1 MSFNRDTWITPDWP
15 APQSVRALITTR
27 AGGVSVGAYASMNLA
42 DHVDD
47 AAQSVRRNREIL
59 RATLPQEPHWLQQ
72 IHGAEVLR
80 IIGAVRGAVQ
90 GAVQGVAAVDAAVS
104 AEPNQVCVVLT
115 ADCLPVLFCAD
126 DGTEVGVAHA
136 GWRGLAAGVLE
147 RTVQAMTLPAARL
160 LAYLGPAIGPRAFEV
175 GGEVRAEFVA
185 ADAQAVTA
193 FQPVAGSDK
202 YLADLYRLAR
212 QRLQSVGLSRVYGGD
227 FCTYSE
233 PERFFS
239 YRRDGATGR
248 MASLIWRDGA
258 GI

>member
-1 MSFNRDTWITPDWP
+1 MPFNSDVWITPDWP
-15 APQSVRALITTR
+15 APKSVRALITTR
-27 AGGVSVGAYASMNLA
+27 NGGVSVGAYASMNLA
-42 DHVDD
+42 DHVGD

-80 IIGAVRGAVQ
+80 ICGAIK
-90 GAVQGVAAVDAAVS
+90 GVPEADATVS
-104 AEPNQVCVVLT
+104 AEHNQVCVVLT

-147 RTVQAMTLPAARL
+147 RTVQAMRLPGARL
-160 LAYLGPAIGPRAFEV
+160 LAYLGPAIGSRAFEV
-175 GGEVRAEFVA
+175 GAEVRAEFVA
-185 ADAQAVTA
+185 ADAQAVAA
-193 FQPVAGSDK
+193 FQPVTGSDK
-202 YLADLYRLAR
+202 YLADLYHLAR
-212 QRLQSVGLSRVYGGD
+212 QRLHRVGLTRVYGGD

-248 MASLIWRDGA
+248 MASLIWRDS
-258 GI
+258 

>member
-1 MSFNRDTWITPDWP
+1 MSVTPSIRDVWITPDWP
-15 APQSVRALITTR
+15 APQTVRALITTR
-27 AGGVSVGAYASMNLA
+27 HGGVSVGAYASMNLA

-47 AAQSVRRNREIL
+47 AAQTVRRNREIL

-80 IIGAVRGAVQ
+80 ISNAIK
-90 GAVQGVAAVDAAVS
+90 GVAEADATVS
-104 AEPNQVCVVLT
+104 AEHNQVCVVLT

-147 RTVQAMTLPAARL
+147 RTVQAMWLPGARL
-160 LAYLGPAIGPRAFEV
+160 LAYLGPAIGPRAYEV
-175 GGEVRAEFVA
+175 GAEVRAEFIA
-185 ADAQAVTA
+185 ADAQAAAA

-202 YLADLYRLAR
+202 YLADLYHLAR
-212 QRLQSVGLSRVYGGD
+212 QRLQRVGLTRVYGGD

-248 MASLIWRDGA
+248 MASLIWRDGL
-258 GI
+258 G